1 MTKRRE
7 EDHEQAWMKDFLGS
21 VSEMCC
27 FFLYG
32 HVQRFTLEVRFKKC
46 GADSKDNLMSSGV
59 SECYTGYMGK
69 SVLVNVE
76 KEGEAHTAFISRLY
90 PTSSSFRWGFTEM

>member
-1 MTKRRE
+1 MY
-7 EDHEQAWMKDFLGS
+7 
-21 VSEMCC
+21 C

-32 HVQRFTLEVRFKKC
+32 HVQDAELYPREVHFKKC
-46 GADSKDNLMSSGV
+46 VADSQDRLMSSGV

-76 KEGEAHTAFISRLY
+76 IEREAHTAFVSRLY
-90 PTSSSFRWGFTEM
+90 PTSSSFR